1 MCKKIQFKKKDI
13 EKILEIINKF
23 PEQDKNYE
31 LEYTESSGLG
41 YCLDLILPHSINGV
55 EGELKVSIV
64 DVDQW

>member
-1 MCKKIQFKKKDI
+1 MRIQFQKKDI

-23 PEQDKNYE
+23 PEQDKTYQ

-41 YCLDLILPHSINGV
+41 YCIHLILDYKTNGIK
-55 EGELKVSIV
+55 GELKIPIV